1 MREALVSVAFI
12 GGDTMARL
20 NRSFLSHDGAT
31 DVISFGLT
39 RNGDKPPVIGDI
51 YICPRV
57 AGRNAR
63 SLGIPLTEELE
74 RLVIHGTLHILGYDH
89 PEAEGRTT
97 SAMWKR
103 QERILDSL
111 H

>member
-1 MREALVSVAFI
+1 
-12 GGDTMARL
+12 MARL
-20 NRSFLSHDGAT
+20 NRAFLSRDGTT

-39 RNGDKPPVIGDI
+39 RSGDTQPVIGDI
-51 YICPRV
+51 YVCPRV
-57 AGRNAR
+57 AERNAKN
-63 SLGIPLTEELE
+63 LGIPSKDELA

-89 PEAEGRTT
+89 PEGEGRTR